1 MHLDAPPEKVVPF
14 LVDLSRYPE
23 WMPMVHSADPDHSS
37 PNSESAWNV
46 ELRARVGPF
55 ARSKRLRMV
64 RTESDASSGAGTFV
78 FERREADGS
87 QHSPW
92 TMRVVVAPAGGG
104 TDVTIDLHY
113 GGSLWTAGV
122 LDRVLAAQ
130 IDAGKTGL
138 ARAVAG

>member
-1 MHLDAPPEKVVPF
+1 MHLDAPPAKVVPF
-14 LVDLSRYPE
+14 LADLSRYPE
-23 WMPMVHSADPDHSS
+23 WMPMVHSAGPDPSAPHTV
-37 PNSESAWNV
+37 PAWNV

-64 RTESDASSGAGTFV
+64 RTEGDASTGSGTFV

-92 TMRVVVAPAGGG
+92 TMRVVIAPASGG

-130 IDAGKTGL
+130 IDAGKDGL
-138 ARAVAG
+138 SRAVSG

>member
-1 MHLDAPPEKVVPF
+1 MHLEAPPEKVVPF
-14 LVDLSRYPE
+14 LADLSRYPE
-23 WMPMVHSADPDHSS
+23 WMPVVHSAGPDPSS
-37 PNSESAWNV
+37 PHSGPAWNV

-64 RTESDASSGAGTFV
+64 RTEGDTSPGAGTFV

-92 TMRVVVAPAGGG
+92 TMRVVVAPAAGG

-130 IDAGKTGL
+130 IDAGKKGL
-138 ARAVAG
+138 ARAVSG

>member
-1 MHLDAPPEKVVPF
+1 MHLDAPPQKVVPF
-14 LVDLSRYPE
+14 LADLSRYPE
-23 WMPMVHSADPDHSS
+23 WMPLVHRADRDVSAPPVS
-37 PNSESAWNV
+37 PAWNV

-64 RTESDASSGAGTFV
+64 RTEGNDSPGASGFV
-78 FERREADGS
+78 FERREANGS
-87 QHSPW
+87 AHSPW

-104 TDVTIDLHY
+104 SDVTIDLHY

-130 IDAGKTGL
+130 IDAGKEGL
-138 ARAVAG
+138 ARAVSG

>member
-1 MHLDAPPEKVVPF
+1 MKVIASICALLSGAATLLAQPAAAQPFPSRPIRVVVPF
-14 LVDLSRYPE
+14 
-23 WMPMVHSADPDHSS
+23 
-37 PNSESAWNV
+37 
-46 ELRARVGPF
+46 
-55 ARSKRLRMV
+55 
-64 RTESDASSGAGTFV
+64 
-78 FERREADGS
+78 
-87 QHSPW
+87 
-92 TMRVVVAPAGGG
+92 PAGGG